1 MKIKRFTWLFISAL
15 FCLLVVLF
23 GNAMTPKL
31 GTSSG
36 NGNPAILLFIPLSIL
51 FLVLVIQ
58 WIRVFK
64 DVKMSLI
71 SLSLLIFTLAGYIIA
86 GYVYQLRRFE
96 IYRQIQAEA
105 FESEYGKVDWAHIES
120 ITSGILSIHMNNQY
134 FNVNTY
140 FMMMAFSLL
149 LCFLYKLIEGLIN
162 RSQGTSAKN

>member
-1 MKIKRFTWLFISAL
+1 M
-15 FCLLVVLF
+15 
-23 GNAMTPKL
+23 
-31 GTSSG
+31 SSG

-51 FLVLVIQ
+51 FLVLVNQ

-64 DVKMSLI
+64 DVKMSLT

-86 GYVYQLRRFE
+86 GYIYQLRRLE

-105 FESEYGKVDWAHIES
+105 FESEYGKVDWTHIES
-120 ITSGILSIHMNNQY
+120 ITSGILSIHMNNQF

-149 LCFLYKLIEGLIN
+149 LCFC
-162 RSQGTSAKN
+162 TS

>member
-15 FCLLVVLF
+15 LCLLVVLF

-51 FLVLVIQ
+51 FLVLVNQ

-86 GYVYQLRRFE
+86 GYVYQLRRLE
-96 IYRQIQAEA
+96 VYRQIQAEA
-105 FESEYGKVDWAHIES
+105 FESEYGKVDWTHIES
-120 ITSGILSIHMNNQY
+120 ITSGILSIHMNNQF

-149 LCFLYKLIEGLIN
+149 LCFLYKLIKGFIN
-162 RSQGTSAKN
+162 RSQGTSAEN

>member
-1 MKIKRFTWLFISAL
+1 MKRFTWSLISAL
-15 FCLLVVLF
+15 ICLLVVLF

-31 GTSSG
+31 GMSSG

-51 FLVLVIQ
+51 FLVLVNQ

-64 DVKMSLI
+64 DVKMSLT

-86 GYVYQLRRFE
+86 GYIYQLRRLE

-105 FESEYGKVDWAHIES
+105 FESEYGKVDWTHIES
-120 ITSGILSIHMNNQY
+120 ITSGILSIHMNNQF

-162 RSQGTSAKN
+162 RSQGTSAKK

>member
-1 MKIKRFTWLFISAL
+1 MKIKRFIWLFISAL
-15 FCLLVVLF
+15 LCLLVVLF

-71 SLSLLIFTLAGYIIA
+71 SLSLLIFTLAGYIIV
-86 GYVYQLRRFE
+86 GYVYQLRRLE
-96 IYRQIQAEA
+96 VYRQIQAEA
-105 FESEYGKVDWAHIES
+105 FESEYGKVDWTHIES
-120 ITSGILSIHMNNQY
+120 ITSGILSIHMNNQF

-162 RSQGTSAKN
+162 TSQGTSAEN